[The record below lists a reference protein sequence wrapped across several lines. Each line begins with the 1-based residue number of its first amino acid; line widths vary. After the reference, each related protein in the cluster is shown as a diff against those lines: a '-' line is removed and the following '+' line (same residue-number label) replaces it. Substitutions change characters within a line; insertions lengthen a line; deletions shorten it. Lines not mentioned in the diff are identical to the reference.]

1 MVEDFENNDW
11 VQEVIDR
18 LHHYLLLLDELGDP
32 KVEAGYSISCRV
44 ITPEHN
50 TETNAIMAEAI
61 ITDIEKYLQEHSSLQ
76 E

>member
-50 TETNAIMAEAI
+50 TEE
-61 ITDIEKYLQEHSSLQ
+61 DDGRKGR
-76 E
+76 